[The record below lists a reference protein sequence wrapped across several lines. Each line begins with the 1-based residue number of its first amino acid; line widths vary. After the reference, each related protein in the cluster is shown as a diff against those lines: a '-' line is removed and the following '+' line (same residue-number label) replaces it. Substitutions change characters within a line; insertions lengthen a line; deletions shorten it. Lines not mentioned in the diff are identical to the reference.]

1 MRLLHFIKNWIL
13 QKKTGMEISLL
24 GMSLVLSSFAGTLGA
39 IEIEGIPISL
49 SGLLTASMLAM
60 ALLDLFNQILKKLGR
75 STLQEIRLVLSRFFQ
90 VRHTLSG
97 VDRDIAVYDLVI

>member
-49 SGLLTASMLAM
+49 SGLLTALTFAL
-60 ALLDLFNQILKKLGR
+60 ALLALLIEL
-75 STLQEIRLVLSRFFQ
+75 I
-90 VRHTLSG
+90 
-97 VDRDIAVYDLVI
+97 